1 MSSPSNLYAEKI
13 FSEHPIVLWAL
24 DEEVVSYEISP
35 PVLLTFEPFNSE
47 FSGIGA
53 AAYGLEDNYGYYI
66 RDEASAYTKN
76 DNIPMVYGA
85 ANVTTLYPIDAETP
99 IPSLILP
106 ANGFMHNSGRYK
118 TLTAEMWL
126 RITANTNGATGIYT
140 KIFGPLAS
148 DDGLYVHDSSLM
160 LKIGNN
166 IKSHYVGEWERP
178 MLIQISTGP
187 TSANLI
193 VNGELAFAM
202 PYEYGFNYAD
212 DSSDSWLGFY
222 ARSTYVRLVEVDC
235 VAIYPYEVT
244 PVIAKRRFVYGQAID
259 YPENVNV
266 AYNGISA
273 FVDYSFA
280 NYSTNYSYPKN
291 AKWSNGIQNNALAS
305 GDFLTS
311 PNYELPNF
319 HYTESGQVYTNVI
332 GWDQL
337 QASKQSSVYP
347 EKNLM
352 KFKDATGNGY
362 FKLDSLKVL
371 ENGLGAISIHIVT
384 ASDTSTTQS
393 VYKIINKVSGDYLEA
408 IIEDDTMYYVSYMNK
423 ETYGSSFGYVDFS
436 GSTETPLVIGLD
448 IAKVKNFESL
458 HLSTFFDN
466 LENLSMYIG
475 GTESTTATYKG
486 WYEFI
491 NLFGVDSES
500 FTSDSDGSVY
510 ESYPDLAEY
519 SLRLNKIIDG
529 LYVDIATK
537 SYWQDYIPLTYLAKP
552 LTTDGVKTYAIDFI
566 QYNANIIVPTST
578 YDQYV
583 QSGQVRSYV
592 SLQKIANPISSKEY
606 SFESSYGLGSS
617 GVLTITE
624 ENSLYSVADNSIITI
639 DNIFNIDEYALYL
652 HIWIYNPG
660 TLKNPITIKNLELS
674 SKTFEGD
681 TATIGTRFG
690 VNLESFRDTA
700 LNYFK
705 IYKSSSPHL
714 YLTNKTGIELTGSG
728 NGEDSGISLKLNYFD
743 APLYYLSGIQMALKY
758 TKTEFPNGATLLFSI
773 VSNNDHFKVYLNNS
787 MSAPYSTITMKV
799 VNPDSSE
806 SDFTDVEFFLNGH
819 IVETPTINIKEWN
832 MFGIKFKGLVLFNE
846 TSQAYL
852 KLLGPMLFNNISTYR
867 VGEIESSQKF
877 IYNTWDALTTLTWG
891 DIDEEIWKDQLY
903 SSIELINGTDLS
915 QIYRVYLGTNKI
927 NVVNNEYSQFDE
939 SITQL
944 NGYRYTVYTD
954 TKWQSL
960 VTKPL

>member
-1 MSSPSNLYAEKI
+1 MPSPSNLYAEKI
-13 FSEHPIVLWAL
+13 FSEHPIVLWSL
-24 DEEVVSYEISP
+24 DDEFATASY
-35 PVLLTFEPFNSE
+35 PVTLTFEPFNSE
-47 FSGIGA
+47 FYGIKTF
-53 AAYGLEDNYGYYI
+53 AYGLEDNYGYYI
-66 RDEASAYTKN
+66 RDGDIEYAKN

-85 ANVTTLYPIDAETP
+85 ANVTTIYPIDSETP
-99 IPSLILP
+99 TPSLILP

-126 RITANTNGATGIYT
+126 RITANTDGATGIYT
-140 KIFGPLAS
+140 KIFGPLTS
-148 DDGLYVHDSSLM
+148 DDGLYVHDSFLM

-166 IKSHYVGEWERP
+166 IRSHYVGEWERP
-178 MLIQISTGP
+178 MLVQISTGAS
-187 TSANLI
+187 SANLL
-193 VNGELAFAM
+193 VNGELAFTM
-202 PYEYGFNYAD
+202 PYDYSFSYAD
-212 DSSDSWLGFY
+212 DSTDSWLGFY

-244 PVIAKRRFVYGQAID
+244 PVIAKRRFIYGQAID

-291 AKWSNGIQNNALAS
+291 AKWSNGIQNNALTS

-337 QASKQSSVYP
+337 QASKQSSVHP

-371 ENGLGAISIHIVT
+371 ENGLGAIAIHIVT

-393 VYKIINKVSGDYLEA
+393 VYKIINKISGDYLEA
-408 IIEDDTMYYVSYMNK
+408 IIEDDAMHYVSYINK
-423 ETYGSSFGYVDFS
+423 ETYDSTDFGSVSFS
-436 GSTETPLVIGLD
+436 GSVETPLVVGLD
-448 IAKVKNFESL
+448 IAKAKNFDGL
-458 HLSTFFDN
+458 YLSTFFDD
-466 LENLSMYIG
+466 LENLAMYIG
-475 GTESTTATYKG
+475 GTEATTATYKG

-491 NLFGVDSES
+491 NLFGIDSES
-500 FTSDSDGSVY
+500 FTSDADGSVY
-510 ESYPDLAEY
+510 ESYPDFAGY
-519 SLRLNKIIDG
+519 SLRLNKVIDG

-552 LTTDGVKTYAIDFI
+552 MTIDNAKTYAIDFI
-566 QYNANIIVPTST
+566 QYNANIVVPTT
-578 YDQYV
+578 TGDQYF
-583 QSGQVRSYV
+583 QNGQVRSYV

-606 SFESSYGLGSS
+606 EFESSYGLLSS
-617 GVLTITE
+617 GVQTITE
-624 ENSLYSVADNSIITI
+624 ENKLYSVADNSIITI
-639 DNIFNIDEYALYL
+639 DDSFNIDEYALYL

-660 TLKNPITIKNLELS
+660 TLKNPVTIKNLELS

-714 YLTNKTGIELTGSG
+714 YLTNKTGIELTGGGESSG
-728 NGEDSGISLKLNYFD
+728 VSLKLNYFD
-743 APLYYLSGIQMALKY
+743 APSYYLSGIQMAIKY

-773 VSNNDHFKVYLNNS
+773 VSNNDYFKVYINNS

-799 VNPDSSE
+799 VNPDNSE

-832 MFGIKFKGLVLFNE
+832 MFGIRFKGLVLFNE

-852 KLLGPMLFNNISTYR
+852 KLLGPMLFNNVSTYR
-867 VGEIESSQKF
+867 LGEIESSQKF
-877 IYNTWDALTTLTWG
+877 VYNTWDSLTTSTWG
-891 DIDEEIWKDQLY
+891 DIDGEIWKDQLY
-903 SSIELINGTDLS
+903 SSIQLVNGVDLS

-944 NGYRYTVYTD
+944 NGYKYILYTD